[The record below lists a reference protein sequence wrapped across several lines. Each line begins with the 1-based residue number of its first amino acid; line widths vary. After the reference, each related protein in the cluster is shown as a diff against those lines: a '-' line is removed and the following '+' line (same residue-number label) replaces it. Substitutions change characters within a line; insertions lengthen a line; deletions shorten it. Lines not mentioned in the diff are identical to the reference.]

1 MERGRERN
9 PLPDG
14 DDPTP
19 ALGYDVDGRAR
30 LLDPG
35 GADEH
40 GVEVRAV
47 DVYIPLE
54 GIDLAAERVAAH
66 GHVDAAERLLAG
78 YPVLEPVGEHDHPG
92 AGPERG
98 QAAGDELA
106 ERVHQLERGREP
118 PQRGRLAAGDH
129 QAVARLDLGQ
139 AADRYRVRARL
150 AERAQMLT
158 HVALQGEHSDYRQ
171 VRFLPVSPLP
181 RRGHASPQPGTRVI

>member
-9 PLPDG
+9 PLTGG

-19 ALGYDVDGRAR
+19 VLGYDVDGRAR

-54 GIDLAAERVAAH
+54 RVHLSAERVAAH
-66 GHVDAAERLLAG
+66 GHVDATERLLAG
-78 YPVLEPVGEHDHPG
+78 RAVFEAVGEHDHPG

-98 QAAGDELA
+98 QPAGDELA

-129 QAVARLDLGQ
+129 QAVARLDLVQ
-139 AADRYRVRARL
+139 AAYRYRVRACF

-158 HVALQGEHSDYRQ
+158 HVALQGEHSDYRH

-181 RRGHASPQPGTRVI
+181 GRGHA